1 MQIQQCNIS
10 NTMVHMCSMSLHATH
25 NVRYGG
31 LWEKDYCCCKGDG
44 NRGDQTVGCNT
55 PFSAQR
61 SPGTQPSIF
70 GIVGCMLQHGQ
81 HVHMQHT
88 MQKPT
93 YTKLT
98 IT

>member
-1 MQIQQCNIS
+1 
-10 NTMVHMCSMSLHATH
+10 MVHMCSMSQHATH

-70 GIVGCMLQHGQ
+70 GIVACMLQHGQ
-81 HVHMQHT
+81 HVHM
-88 MQKPT
+88 
-93 YTKLT
+93 
-98 IT
+98 